1 MLASQTVNIIINAVK
16 QFKVVLEFVSC
27 DIKDKQAYFNF
38 KICNKINSA
47 KMISFDDDI
56 RMRLACRE
64 KVKIKIINENTIAI
78 ILPEEFAEKTII
90 KERITESNTFVF
102 KIDEVIKD

>member
-1 MLASQTVNIIINAVK
+1 MLKDNTIKIIINAVK

-27 DIKDKQAYFNF
+27 ELKDKQAYFKF

-64 KVKIKIINENTIAI
+64 KVKIEIINENTITI
-78 ILPEEFAEKTII
+78 ILPEERPDKA
-90 KERITESNTFVF
+90 TES
-102 KIDEVIKD
+102 